1 MVVAADVVLVTVPVV
16 VLLAKVVGLG
26 LGGAAVDAGLAVAV
40 FTGAVVG
47 LGAAAFVGVGLLAV
61 VAGLAG
67 DAFVVEVL
75 AVKLDLTG
83 AFTSPFAKG
92 FFSKLPLVDV
102 MGALGFGAGFAAAV
116 FGAAVV
122 VFAVVAVGFA
132 VKGFALAG
140 AGFGDAIALVVEV
153 VVLAAGFLAAVGVL
167 AFVVFFSAATAVAA
181 TAAAAAA
188 VAVAATAATGTVSG
202 STSGSFTVSSGSE
215 GTEGVSSFAGES
227 TTGSAN
233 SGVIVSVSISVG
245 RGYTHF
251 MRGWP
256 RTVASP
262 GLSGDSKS
270 AIWER
275 SKNELTSVVATDSV
289 SVIDLGVESGHTSG
303 S

>member
-1 MVVAADVVLVTVPVV
+1 MVVVAADVVLVTVPVV

-75 AVKLDLTG
+75 AAKLDLTG

-122 VFAVVAVGFA
+122 VFAVVDVGFA

-181 TAAAAAA
+181 TAAAAA

-251 MRGWP
+251 MRG
-256 RTVASP
+256 
-262 GLSGDSKS
+262 
-270 AIWER
+270 
-275 SKNELTSVVATDSV
+275 
-289 SVIDLGVESGHTSG
+289 
-303 S
+303 